1 MHAVKFAC
9 GSLDKVEFPL
19 STPEVSAL
27 LPVAVPEV
35 SAPEASTLPPE
46 ASAPASVLAP
56 ESPAF
61 PLELFQEL
69 TSPFPVSSP
78 FPLGILSLISLCT
91 TILAKLRLF
100 PSEST

>member
-1 MHAVKFAC
+1 MHAVKLAC
-9 GSLDKVEFPL
+9 GSLDKVELPL

-61 PLELFQEL
+61 PPE
-69 TSPFPVSSP
+69 
-78 FPLGILSLISLCT
+78 LSL
-91 TILAKLRLF
+91 
-100 PSEST
+100 